1 MGSTPG
7 YRTQLWCRALILCVP
22 VFPVPGEAAISD
34 QADVISEI
42 VVTSQRRQQP
52 RFLHA
57 GNIDRLDKTT
67 VERVKHQ
74 HIHELLSR
82 VAGVWVVRGSGQE
95 HQTAMRSP
103 VLGGAGSC
111 GGFLFL
117 EDGVPIRPAGFC
129 NINQLIEVNGEQA
142 QSIEV
147 IRGPGNALFGS
158 NALHGIV
165 NFLMPMPGKAS
176 VPAVAFELGANNFFR
191 LRGTLPIDQES
202 PWLASGIYADDG
214 GFRDDSGYR
223 QGKLHLKRS
232 WSLQDGEFA
241 MGLTATNLDQE
252 TAGFVVGKD
261 AYKDPDVRLSN
272 PNPEAFRDA
281 GSLRLYGIWSRN
293 LSNATLDVRPYLRH
307 SNMEFMHHGLPGQ
320 PVEENGH
327 VSAGVISAATFT
339 GSKFQTVTGIDV
351 EWSDMFLEQAQDG
364 PTTGSPVQR
373 ETRPEGKHY
382 DYNVVSLS
390 AAPFVQV
397 EYRFNEQLSLG
408 GGARLE
414 YAHYDYDNRMLSGNS
429 RDDGTQCGF
438 GGCLYSRPADRT
450 DSFTNVALNLSA
462 SFQLSGSTT
471 IFTTLAQGFR
481 APQTLELYR
490 LQNGQVLSDLESERI
505 DSAELGLRTS
515 RRTWSADATA
525 FAMRKRD
532 SVFRDVLGFNVNG
545 ARTRH
550 IGIEIAID
558 WQMNVISY
566 LSADISYARHTY
578 DFNAAGRGEAF
589 VAGNDIDTAP
599 RWLGSVDLLVEPTS
613 FLDLGLQLTG
623 VGEYYLEPGNRFRY
637 AGHVLANLRAAFQ
650 LSAQW
655 NLVLRLNNVFDK
667 RVADRADFAAG
678 DYRYLPGRGRE
689 AFVEFRYSPLQLG
702 SHQ

>member
-1 MGSTPG
+1 M
-7 YRTQLWCRALILCVP
+7 LCMP
-22 VFPVPGEAAISD
+22 VFPAPGETAIGD
-34 QADVISEI
+34 QTDLISEI

-67 VERVKHQ
+67 IERVKHQ

-82 VAGVWVVRGSGQE
+82 TAGVWIVRGSGQD
-95 HQTAMRSP
+95 HQTAVRSP

-117 EDGVPIRPAGFC
+117 EDGIPIRPAGFC

-165 NFLMPMPGKAS
+165 NFLMPMPGKVN
-176 VPAVAFELGANNFFR
+176 VPTFAFEVGANDFYR
-191 LRGTLPIDQES
+191 VRATLPFDQES
-202 PWLASGIYADDG
+202 SWLASGIYADDG

-223 QGKLHLKRS
+223 QGKIHLKRS
-232 WSLQDGEFA
+232 WPLQDGDFA
-241 MGLTATNLDQE
+241 LGLTATNLNQD

-281 GSLRLYGIWSRN
+281 SSLRLYGIWSRS
-293 LSNATLDVRPYLRH
+293 LSGLILDVRPYLRH

-327 VSAGVISAATFT
+327 FSAGVVSAATFT
-339 GSKFQTVTGIDV
+339 GSKFQTVAGIDV
-351 EWSDMFLEQAQDG
+351 EWSDMFLEQTQDG
-364 PTTGSPVQR
+364 PTTGSPVLR

-382 DYNVVSLS
+382 DYSVVSVS
-390 AAPFVQV
+390 AAPFVQT
-397 EYRFNEQLSLG
+397 EYRLNEQLSLG
-408 GGARLE
+408 GGVRLE
-414 YAHYDYDNRMLSGNS
+414 YSHYDYDNRMLSGNT

-462 SFQLSGSTT
+462 NFQLSSSTT

-490 LQNGQVLSDLESERI
+490 LQSGQLLSDLESERI

-515 RRTWSADATA
+515 RGTWSADVTA
-525 FAMRKRD
+525 FVMRKRD

-550 IGIEIAID
+550 IGIESAFD
-558 WQMNVISY
+558 WQINAISY
-566 LSADISYARHTY
+566 LSADVSYARHTY

-599 RWLGSVDLLVEPTS
+599 RWRGSVDLLVEPTS
-613 FLDLGLQLTG
+613 FLNLGLQLMG

-637 AGHVLANLRAAFQ
+637 TGHVLANLRAAF
-650 LSAQW
+650 LFSSQW
-655 NLVLRLNNVFDK
+655 NLVLRLNNIFDK

-689 AFVEFRYSPLQLG
+689 AFVEIKYSPLQLD